1 MKFDIRKNR
10 AYNTRLKNVVRNLFL
25 LASAEEWSLVKLAQ
39 ESKLSYQTVYN
50 LYHGITRLPRYST
63 IYQIAV
69 ALDMED
75 YFVGVGKQ

>member
-10 AYNTRLKNVVRNLFL
+10 EYNTRLNNVVKNLFL
-25 LASAEEWSLVKLAQ
+25 LADAEELSLPQLARKA
-39 ESKLSYQTVYN
+39 KLSYQTV
-50 LYHGITRLPRYST
+50 LRLRHGITRLPRYST

-75 YFVGVGKQ
+75 YFVGVGKR